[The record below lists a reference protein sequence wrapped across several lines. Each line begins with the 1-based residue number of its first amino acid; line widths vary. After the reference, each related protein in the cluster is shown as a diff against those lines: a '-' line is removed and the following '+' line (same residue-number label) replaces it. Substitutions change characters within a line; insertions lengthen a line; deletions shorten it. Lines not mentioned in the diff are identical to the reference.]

1 MKSTKQL
8 EEEDLYHPDISSGL
22 YRTNI
27 SELNSVESLKKFKG
41 MLKSTFNSYNNV
53 QCSILFKYFVIFLR
67 IKDKI
72 SKENLLIIYYSL
84 VYLLKLDILRERV
97 GTC

>member
-53 QCSILFKYFVIFLR
+53 IYDLVSECHRNAF
-67 IKDKI
+67 I
-72 SKENLLIIYYSL
+72 SEAIY
-84 VYLLKLDILRERV
+84 K
-97 GTC
+97 